1 MAKRHLKRSRNEQ
14 TRQITQLQK
23 ENDRLKK
30 EKSDIQIEN
39 DRLKKEKS
47 DLEKEKNDLE
57 EENAELK
64 GQVNSLREQLNK
76 DSHNSSKPPSSDG
89 LKKKP
94 KSLRKSSGKKPGG
107 QPGHVGHTLEM
118 VQNPDNIVTHEIT
131 KCEKCGYPLDSEEVF
146 NVESHQVFDIPV
158 LKIEVTE
165 HQAEMKRCPKCGV
178 MSKAQFPAQASNIV
192 QYGDGVTSL
201 ASYLSNYQLI
211 PQERVRE
218 FFGDLFDHPLSK
230 ASLIRMN
237 GKIYKALQPFDD
249 AAKEKLIQ
257 SLVLHADESGFYCE
271 NIRQWLHCAGT
282 KTITYYQ
289 FHQKRGKIAMD
300 EIGILP
306 YFNGTLIHDF
316 WTPYMKYS
324 CAHGLCNGHHLRELI
339 FLIEEKN
346 CHWASD
352 MKNLLLEIKETV
364 DQEKTKPHA
373 ESLEVEIIKG
383 FEHRYDQI
391 IAQGIEA
398 EPPPEP
404 EPEPEPVSTDT
415 GNSDNSD
422 NSDNSNL
429 PKKRKRGRQKKSKS
443 LNLLTRLKEHK
454 EKVLAFMYNFE
465 VPFDNNQ
472 GERDIRMIKLQ
483 QKISGTFR
491 TKQGAKFFCRIRAYI
506 ATARKNGINVFRA
519 INDAIRGQPFI
530 PIV

>member
-1 MAKRHLKRSRNEQ
+1 MVKRQLNKLRNQQ
-14 TRQITQLQK
+14 TRQILQLQK
-23 ENDRLKK
+23 ENDRLEK
-30 EKSDIQIEN
+30 ENSDIQIEN
-39 DRLKKEKS
+39 NRLKKENS
-47 DLEKEKNDLE
+47 ELEKEKNNLE
-57 EENAELK
+57 EENAQLK
-64 GQVNSLREQLNK
+64 EQVNSLREQLNK

-89 LKKKP
+89 LKKKM
-94 KSLRKSSGKKPGG
+94 KTRSLRKSSGKKPGG
-107 QPGHVGHTLEM
+107 QPGHMGHTLEM
-118 VQNPDNIVTHEIT
+118 VQNPDNIVTHQIT
-131 KCEKCGYPLDSEEVF
+131 KCEKCGYPLDSEEIF

-165 HQAEMKRCPKCGV
+165 HQAEMKRCPKCGA
-178 MSKAQFPAQASNIV
+178 MNKAQFPAQASNIV
-192 QYGDGVTSL
+192 QYGDGITSL

-271 NIRQWLHCAGT
+271 KIRQWLHCAGT
-282 KTITYYQ
+282 NTITYYQ

-316 WTPYMKYS
+316 WKPYLKYS
-324 CAHGLCNGHHLRELI
+324 CAHGLCNAHHLRELI

-352 MKNLLLEIKETV
+352 MKNLLLEIKEAV
-364 DQEKTKPHA
+364 EQEKTKPHA
-373 ESLEVEIIKG
+373 ESLKVEIIKE

-398 EPPPEP
+398 EPPPP
-404 EPEPEPVSTDT
+404 PPPPPQPQPQPVSTDI
-415 GNSDNSD
+415 G

-429 PKKRKRGRQKKSKS
+429 PKKRKGGCPKKSKS
-443 LNLLTRLKEHK
+443 LNLLTRLKDHK

-472 GERDIRMIKLQ
+472 GERDIRMIKVQ

-491 TKQGAKFFCRIRAYI
+491 TKQGAKSFCRIRAYI
-506 ATARKNGINVFRA
+506 ATARDKGIYRHGKKE
-519 INDAIRGQPFI
+519 RR
-530 PIV
+530 

>member
-1 MAKRHLKRSRNEQ
+1 MAKQQLKTEKTPEKEQ
-14 TRQITQLQK
+14 DQHIHQLQK
-23 ENDRLKK
+23 ENSRLKEENNQLIKEISELKK
-30 EKSDIQIEN
+30 ENEQLN
-39 DRLKKEKS
+39 D
-47 DLEKEKNDLE
+47 
-57 EENAELK
+57 
-64 GQVNSLREQLNK
+64 QVNSLREQLNK

-89 LKKKP
+89 LKKKMKT

-118 VQNPDNIVTHEIT
+118 VQNPDNIVTHQIT
-131 KCEKCGYPLDSEEVF
+131 KCEKCGYSLDSEEIF

-165 HQAEMKRCPKCGV
+165 HQAEMKKCPKCGA
-178 MSKAQFPAQASNIV
+178 MNKAQFPAQASNIV
-192 QYGDGVTSL
+192 QYGDGITSL

-218 FFGDLFDHPLSK
+218 FFGDLFNHPLSK

-271 NIRQWLHCAGT
+271 NIRQWLHSAGT
-282 KTITYYQ
+282 NTITYYQ

-300 EIGILP
+300 EIAILP
-306 YFNGTLIHDF
+306 HFNGTLIHDF
-316 WTPYMKYS
+316 WTPYLKYS
-324 CAHGLCNGHHLRELI
+324 CAHGLCNAHHLRELI

-352 MKNLLLEIKETV
+352 MKNLLLEIKEAV
-364 DQEKTKPHA
+364 DQQKTKPHA
-373 ESLEVEIIKG
+373 ESLEVEIIKE

-398 EPPPEP
+398 EPPPP
-404 EPEPEPVSTDT
+404 QPQPQPQPQPVSTDI

-422 NSDNSNL
+422 L
-429 PKKRKRGRQKKSKS
+429 PKKRKRGRPKKSKS
-443 LNLLTRLKEHK
+443 LNLLTRLKDHK
-454 EKVLAFMYNFE
+454 EKVLAFMHNFE

-472 GERDIRMIKLQ
+472 GERDIRMIKVQ

-491 TKQGAKFFCRIRAYI
+491 TKQGAKSFCRIRAYI
-506 ATARKNGINVFRA
+506 TTARKNGVNVFRA
-519 INDAIRGQPFI
+519 ISDAIRGQPFI
-530 PIV
+530 PIA